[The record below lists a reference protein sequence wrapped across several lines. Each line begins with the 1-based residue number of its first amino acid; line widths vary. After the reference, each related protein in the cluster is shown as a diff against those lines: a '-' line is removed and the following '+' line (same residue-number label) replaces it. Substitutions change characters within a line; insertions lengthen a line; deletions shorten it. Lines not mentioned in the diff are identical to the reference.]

1 MGSVEDAV
9 ELLLRFKGD
18 NLKHRIAGLEGDARS
33 LDGSGTR
40 QMNETEGIDSDL
52 LQALRKVKLASSQ
65 IDVAIHA
72 AGILAVLPH
81 ILEPG
86 EVIESLS
93 LGAGNTGR
101 AFDVETS
108 HRVAEFKFI
117 NWAGGSET
125 IRQNQTFKDF
135 FYLAEHHTSKKRQL
149 ALLGLEH
156 PLKFFNGRR
165 SISTVLNTKRVTQDF
180 RAKYGERFERVRDY
194 FATMKDRVE
203 FVDVT
208 PFVPE
213 LAALG

>member
-18 NLKHRIAGLEGDARS
+18 NLKHRIAGLEGGARS
-33 LDGSGTR
+33 LHASATAVL
-40 QMNETEGIDSDL
+40 NAKEGIDSDL
-52 LQALRKVKLASSQ
+52 LQALRRVKLASSQ

-81 ILEPG
+81 LLEPG

-101 AFDVETS
+101 EFDVETS
-108 HRVAEFKFI
+108 ERVAEFKFI

-135 FYLAEHHTSKKRQL
+135 FYLAEHDTSKRRQL

-156 PLKFFNGRR
+156 PMKFFRGGR
-165 SISTVLNTKRVTQDF
+165 SLSSVPSRVHRTAGSAQMP
-180 RAKYGERFERVRDY
+180 AHRV
-194 FATMKDRVE
+194 FH
-203 FVDVT
+203 
-208 PFVPE
+208 
-213 LAALG
+213 L